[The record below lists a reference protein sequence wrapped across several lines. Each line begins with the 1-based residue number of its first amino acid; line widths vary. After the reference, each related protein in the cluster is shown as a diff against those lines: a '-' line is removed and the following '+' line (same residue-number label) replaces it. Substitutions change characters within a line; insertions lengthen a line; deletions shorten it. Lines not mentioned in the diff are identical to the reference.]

1 MSGPLTV
8 TSGRIRLAL
17 RVQPGASRDDI
28 GPISLDAE
36 GSSFLKVRV
45 TQPAEGGKAKRA
57 VITLLAKTWR
67 LPVTSMA
74 VVAGHRDRR
83 KMLEIAGGP
92 EVAQQIQERL
102 GALT

>member
-1 MSGPLTV
+1 MPGPLTV

-36 GSSFLKVRV
+36 GSSFLKVHV
-45 TQPAEGGKAKRA
+45 TQPAEGGKANRA

-67 LPVTSMA
+67 LPVTSMV
-74 VVAGHRDRR
+74 VVAATGV
-83 KMLEIAGGP
+83 
-92 EVAQQIQERL
+92 VARYLRSPADLRWRNRFKNGWEP
-102 GALT
+102 